1 MADVAAKKYN
11 KVIYGGKVL
20 IDLTGDTVTPADLA
34 KGVIAHDKS
43 GAEIEG
49 TSTKDS
55 DTSADTA
62 AASEIL
68 KGKTAH
74 VKGKLV
80 TGSMPNNG
88 AVSGTINTV
97 AGKYTIPQ
105 GHHDGSGTVEIAPT
119 EQAKIVA
126 KNIRQG
132 VIILGV
138 TGTMSTTEGLK
149 AQAKTATPK
158 TTKQTIIP
166 DETYN
171 ALSQVEIAAIPY
183 TETDNDAGGLT
194 ASIAG

>member
-1 MADVAAKKYN
+1 MAEGAKKYN

-20 IDLTGDTVTPADLA
+20 IDLTGDTVTPSDLA
-34 KGVIAHDKS
+34 RGVTAHDKS
-43 GAEIEG
+43 GAEITG

-68 KGKTAH
+68 RGKTAH

-88 AVSGTINTV
+88 AVSGSIDTV
-97 AGKYTIPQ
+97 AGQYTIPQ
-105 GHHDGSGTVEIAPT
+105 GYHDGSGKVSISAA
-119 EQAKIVA
+119 EQAKLVA

-132 VIILGV
+132 VIVLGI

-194 ASIAG
+194 VAIAG

>member
-1 MADVAAKKYN
+1 MAEGAKKYN

-20 IDLTGDTVTPADLA
+20 IDLTGDTVTPSDLA
-34 KGVIAHDKS
+34 RGVTAHDKS
-43 GAEIEG
+43 GAEITG

-62 AASEIL
+62 AASEVL
-68 KGKTAH
+68 SGKTAH

-80 TGSMPNNG
+80 TGTMPNNG
-88 AVSGTINTV
+88 AVSGSIDTV
-97 AGKYTIPQ
+97 AGQYTIPQ
-105 GHHDGSGTVEIAPT
+105 GYHDGSGKVSISAA
-119 EQAKIVA
+119 EQAKLVA

-132 VIILGV
+132 VIVLGI

-194 ASIAG
+194 VAIAG

>member
-1 MADVAAKKYN
+1 MAEGARKYN

-43 GAEIEG
+43 GAEITG

-68 KGKTAH
+68 SGKTAH

-88 AVSGTINTV
+88 AVSGSIDTV
-97 AGKYTIPQ
+97 AGQYTIPQ
-105 GHHDGSGTVEIAPT
+105 GYHDGSGKVSISAA
-119 EQAKIVA
+119 EQAKLVA

-132 VIILGV
+132 VVVLGI

-166 DETYN
+166 DEAYN

-194 ASIAG
+194 VAIAG

>member
-1 MADVAAKKYN
+1 MAEGAKKYN

-20 IDLTGDTVTPADLA
+20 IDLTGDTITPADLA
-34 KGVIAHDKS
+34 RGVIAHDKS
-43 GAEIEG
+43 GAEITG

-68 KGKTAH
+68 RGKTAH

-80 TGSMPNNG
+80 TGNMSNNG
-88 AVSGTINTV
+88 AVSGSINTV
-97 AGKYTIPQ
+97 AGQYTIPQ
-105 GHHDGSGTVEIAPT
+105 GYHDGSGKVSISAA
-119 EQAKIVA
+119 EQAKLVA

-132 VIILGV
+132 VVVLGI

-194 ASIAG
+194 VAIAG

>member
-1 MADVAAKKYN
+1 MSEGAKKYN

-34 KGVIAHDKS
+34 KGIIAHDKS
-43 GAEIEG
+43 GTEITG

-68 KGKTAH
+68 RGKTAH

-88 AVSGTINTV
+88 AVSGSIDTV
-97 AGKYTIPQ
+97 AGQYTIPQ
-105 GHHDGSGTVEIAPT
+105 GYHDGSGKVSISTA
-119 EQAKIVA
+119 EQAKLVA

-132 VIILGV
+132 VVVLGI

-194 ASIAG
+194 VAIAG

>member
-1 MADVAAKKYN
+1 MAEGARKYN

-43 GAEIEG
+43 GAEITG

-68 KGKTAH
+68 RGKTAH

-88 AVSGTINTV
+88 AVSGSIDTV
-97 AGKYTIPQ
+97 AGQYTIPQ
-105 GHHDGSGTVEIAPT
+105 GYHDGSGKVSISAA
-119 EQAKIVA
+119 EQAKLVA

-132 VIILGV
+132 VVVLGI

-194 ASIAG
+194 VAIAG

>member
-1 MADVAAKKYN
+1 MAEGSKKYN
-11 KVIYGGKVL
+11 KIIYGGKVL

-43 GAEIEG
+43 GAEITG

-68 KGKTAH
+68 RGKTAH

-88 AVSGTINTV
+88 AVSGSIDTV
-97 AGKYTIPQ
+97 AGQYTIPQ
-105 GHHDGSGTVEIAPT
+105 GYHDGSGKVSISTA
-119 EQAKIVA
+119 EQAKLVA

-132 VIILGV
+132 VVVLGI

-194 ASIAG
+194 VAIAG

>member
-1 MADVAAKKYN
+1 MAEGAKKYN

-20 IDLTGDTVTPADLA
+20 IDLTGDTITPADLA
-34 KGVIAHDKS
+34 RGITAHDKS
-43 GAEIEG
+43 GAEITG

-80 TGSMPNNG
+80 TGTMPNNG
-88 AVSGTINTV
+88 AVSGSINTV
-97 AGKYTIPQ
+97 AGQYTIPQ
-105 GHHDGSGTVEIAPT
+105 GYHDGSGKVSIAAA
-119 EQAKIVA
+119 EQAKLVA

-132 VIILGV
+132 VVVLGI

-183 TETDNDAGGLT
+183 AETDNDAGGVT
-194 ASIAG
+194 VAIAG

>member
-1 MADVAAKKYN
+1 MAEGAKKYN

-34 KGVIAHDKS
+34 RGVTAHDKS
-43 GAEIEG
+43 GAEITG

-68 KGKTAH
+68 RGKTAH

-80 TGSMPNNG
+80 TGTMPNNG
-88 AVSGTINTV
+88 AVSGSINTV
-97 AGKYTIPQ
+97 AGEYTIPQ
-105 GHHDGSGTVEIAPT
+105 GYHDGSGKVSISAA
-119 EQAKIVA
+119 EQAKLVA

-132 VIILGV
+132 VIVLGI

-194 ASIAG
+194 VAIAG

>member
-1 MADVAAKKYN
+1 MAEGAKKYN

-34 KGVIAHDKS
+34 KGVTAHDKS
-43 GAEIEG
+43 GAEITG

-68 KGKTAH
+68 RGKTAH

-88 AVSGTINTV
+88 AVSGSINTV
-97 AGKYTIPQ
+97 AGQYTIPQ
-105 GHHDGSGTVEIAPT
+105 GYHDGSGKVAIAAA
-119 EQAKIVA
+119 EQAKLVA

-132 VIILGV
+132 VVVLGI

-183 TETDNDAGGLT
+183 TETDNDAGRLT
-194 ASIAG
+194 VAIAG

>member
-1 MADVAAKKYN
+1 MAEGAKKYN

-20 IDLTGDTVTPADLA
+20 IDLTGDTVTSSDLA
-34 KGVIAHDKS
+34 RGVTAHDKS
-43 GAEIEG
+43 GAEITG

-68 KGKTAH
+68 RGKTAH
-74 VKGKLV
+74 VKGNLV
-80 TGSMPNNG
+80 TGTMPNNG
-88 AVSGTINTV
+88 AVSGSIDTV
-97 AGKYTIPQ
+97 AGQYTIPQ
-105 GHHDGSGTVEIAPT
+105 GYHDGSGKVSISAA
-119 EQAKIVA
+119 EQAKLVA

-132 VIILGV
+132 VVVLGI

-194 ASIAG
+194 VAIAG

>member
-1 MADVAAKKYN
+1 MAESAKKYN

-20 IDLTGDTVTPADLA
+20 IDLTGDTITPADLA
-34 KGVIAHDKS
+34 KGITAHDKS
-43 GAEIEG
+43 GAEITG

-68 KGKTAH
+68 RGKTAH

-80 TGSMPNNG
+80 TGTMTNNG
-88 AVSGTINTV
+88 AVSGSINTV
-97 AGKYTIPQ
+97 AGEYTIPQ
-105 GHHDGSGTVEIAPT
+105 GYHDGSGKVAIAAA
-119 EQAKIVA
+119 EQAKLVA

-132 VIILGV
+132 VVVLGI

-194 ASIAG
+194 VAIAG

>member
-1 MADVAAKKYN
+1 MVEK
-11 KVIYGGKVL
+11 IL

-34 KGVIAHDKS
+34 KGVTAHDKS
-43 GAEIEG
+43 GAEITG
-49 TSTKDS
+49 TSTKGS

-68 KGKTAH
+68 RGKTAH

-88 AVSGTINTV
+88 AVSGSIDTV
-97 AGKYTIPQ
+97 AGQYTIPQ
-105 GHHDGSGTVEIAPT
+105 GYHDGSGKVSISAA
-119 EQAKIVA
+119 EQSKLVA

-132 VIILGV
+132 VVVLGI
-138 TGTMSTTEGLK
+138 TCTMSTTEGIK

-166 DETYN
+166 DDWEPVMFN
-171 ALSQVEIAAIPY
+171 A
-183 TETDNDAGGLT
+183 
-194 ASIAG
+194 

>member
-1 MADVAAKKYN
+1 MAEGAKKYN

-20 IDLTGDTVTPADLA
+20 IDLTGDTITPADLA
-34 KGVIAHDKS
+34 RGITAHDKS
-43 GAEIEG
+43 GAEITG

-68 KGKTAH
+68 RGKTAH

-80 TGSMPNNG
+80 TGTMPNNG
-88 AVSGTINTV
+88 AVSGSINTV
-97 AGKYTIPQ
+97 AGEYTIPQ
-105 GHHDGSGTVEIAPT
+105 GYHDGSGKVAIAAA
-119 EQAKIVA
+119 EQAKLVA

-132 VIILGV
+132 VVVLGI

-194 ASIAG
+194 VAIA

>member
-1 MADVAAKKYN
+1 MAEGARKYN

-43 GAEIEG
+43 GAEITG

-68 KGKTAH
+68 RGKTAH

-88 AVSGTINTV
+88 AVSGSINTV
-97 AGKYTIPQ
+97 AGEYTIPQ
-105 GHHDGSGTVEIAPT
+105 GYHDGSGKVAIAAA
-119 EQAKIVA
+119 EQAKLVA

-132 VIILGV
+132 VVVLGI

-194 ASIAG
+194 VAIAG

>member
-1 MADVAAKKYN
+1 MAEGAKKYN

-20 IDLTGDTVTPADLA
+20 IDLTGDTVTPSDLA
-34 KGVIAHDKS
+34 RGVTAHDKS
-43 GAEIEG
+43 GAEITG

-68 KGKTAH
+68 RGKTAH
-74 VKGKLV
+74 VKGNLV
-80 TGSMPNNG
+80 TGTMPNNG
-88 AVSGTINTV
+88 AVSGSIDTV
-97 AGKYTIPQ
+97 AGQYTIPQ
-105 GHHDGSGTVEIAPT
+105 GYHDGSGKVSISAD
-119 EQAKIVA
+119 EQAKLVA

-132 VIILGV
+132 VVVLGI

-194 ASIAG
+194 VAIAG

>member
-1 MADVAAKKYN
+1 MAESAKKYN
-11 KVIYGGKVL
+11 KVISGGKVL
-20 IDLTGDTVTPADLA
+20 IDLTGDTITPADLA
-34 KGVIAHDKS
+34 RGVTAHDKS
-43 GAEIEG
+43 GAEITG

-68 KGKTAH
+68 RGKTAH

-80 TGSMPNNG
+80 TGTMPNNG
-88 AVSGTINTV
+88 AVSGSINTV
-97 AGKYTIPQ
+97 AGQYTIPQ
-105 GHHDGSGTVEIAPT
+105 GYHDGSGKVSIAAA
-119 EQAKIVA
+119 EQAKLVA

-132 VIILGV
+132 VVVLGI

-194 ASIAG
+194 VAIAG

>member
-1 MADVAAKKYN
+1 MDESAKKYN

-34 KGVIAHDKS
+34 KGVTAHDKS
-43 GAEIEG
+43 GAEITG

-68 KGKTAH
+68 RGKTAH

-80 TGSMPNNG
+80 TGTMPNNG
-88 AVSGTINTV
+88 AVSGSIDTV
-97 AGKYTIPQ
+97 AGQYTIPQ
-105 GHHDGSGTVEIAPT
+105 GYHDGSGKVSISAA
-119 EQAKIVA
+119 EQAKLVA

-132 VIILGV
+132 VVVLGI

-194 ASIAG
+194 VAIAG

>member
-1 MADVAAKKYN
+1 MAEGAKKYN

-34 KGVIAHDKS
+34 RGVTAHDKS
-43 GAEIEG
+43 GAEITG

-68 KGKTAH
+68 RGKTAH

-80 TGSMPNNG
+80 TGTMPNNG
-88 AVSGTINTV
+88 AVSGSIDTV
-97 AGKYTIPQ
+97 AGQYTIPQ
-105 GHHDGSGTVEIAPT
+105 GYHDGSGKVSISAA
-119 EQAKIVA
+119 EQAKLVA

-132 VIILGV
+132 VVVLGI

-158 TTKQTIIP
+158 TTEQTIIP

-194 ASIAG
+194 VAIAG

>member
-1 MADVAAKKYN
+1 MAEGAKKYN

-20 IDLTGDTVTPADLA
+20 IDLTGDTVTPSDLA
-34 KGVIAHDKS
+34 RGVTAHDKS
-43 GAEIEG
+43 GAEITG

-68 KGKTAH
+68 RGKTAH

-80 TGSMPNNG
+80 TGTMPNNG
-88 AVSGTINTV
+88 AVSGSIDTV
-97 AGKYTIPQ
+97 AGQYTIPQ
-105 GHHDGSGTVEIAPT
+105 GYHDGSGKVSISAA
-119 EQAKIVA
+119 EQAKLVA

-132 VIILGV
+132 VVVLGI

-194 ASIAG
+194 VAIAG

>member
-1 MADVAAKKYN
+1 MAEGAKKYN

-34 KGVIAHDKS
+34 RGVTAHDKS
-43 GAEIEG
+43 GAEITG

-80 TGSMPNNG
+80 TGNMPNNG
-88 AVSGTINTV
+88 AVSGSIDTV
-97 AGKYTIPQ
+97 AGQYTIPQ
-105 GHHDGSGTVEIAPT
+105 GYHDGSGKVSISAA
-119 EQAKIVA
+119 EQAKLVA

-132 VIILGV
+132 VVVLGI

-194 ASIAG
+194 VAIAG

>member
-1 MADVAAKKYN
+1 MAEGAKKYN

-20 IDLTGDTVTPADLA
+20 IDLTGDTVTPSDLA
-34 KGVIAHDKS
+34 RGVTAHDKS
-43 GAEIEG
+43 GAEITG

-68 KGKTAH
+68 RGKTAH

-80 TGSMPNNG
+80 TGTMPNNG
-88 AVSGTINTV
+88 AVSGSIDTV
-97 AGKYTIPQ
+97 AGQYTIPQ
-105 GHHDGSGTVEIAPT
+105 GYHDGSGKVSISAA
-119 EQAKIVA
+119 EQAKLVA

-132 VIILGV
+132 VIVLGI

-194 ASIAG
+194 VAIAG

>member
-1 MADVAAKKYN
+1 MAEGAKKYN

-34 KGVIAHDKS
+34 RGVTAHDKS
-43 GAEIEG
+43 GAEITG

-68 KGKTAH
+68 RGKTAH

-88 AVSGTINTV
+88 AVSGSINTV
-97 AGKYTIPQ
+97 AGQYTIPQ
-105 GHHDGSGTVEIAPT
+105 GYHDGSGKVSISAA
-119 EQAKIVA
+119 EQAKLVA

-132 VIILGV
+132 VVVLGI

-194 ASIAG
+194 VAIAG

>member
-1 MADVAAKKYN
+1 MAEGAKKYN

-20 IDLTGDTVTPADLA
+20 IDLTGDTVTPSDLA
-34 KGVIAHDKS
+34 RGVTAHDKS
-43 GAEIEG
+43 GAEITG

-68 KGKTAH
+68 RGKTAH

-88 AVSGTINTV
+88 AVSGSINTV
-97 AGKYTIPQ
+97 AGEYTIPQ
-105 GHHDGSGTVEIAPT
+105 GYHDGSGKVSIAAA
-119 EQAKIVA
+119 EQAKLVA

-132 VIILGV
+132 VIVLGI

-183 TETDNDAGGLT
+183 AETDNDAGGLT
-194 ASIAG
+194 VAIAG

>member
-1 MADVAAKKYN
+1 MAESAKKYN

-20 IDLTGDTVTPADLA
+20 IDLTGDTITPSDLA

-43 GAEIEG
+43 GAEITG

-68 KGKTAH
+68 RGKTAH

-80 TGSMPNNG
+80 TGTMPNNG
-88 AVSGTINTV
+88 AVSGSINTV
-97 AGKYTIPQ
+97 AGQYTIPQ
-105 GHHDGSGTVEIAPT
+105 GYHDGSGKVSISAA
-119 EQAKIVA
+119 EQAKLVA

-132 VIILGV
+132 VVVLGI

-194 ASIAG
+194 VAIAG

>member
-1 MADVAAKKYN
+1 MAEGAKKYN

-34 KGVIAHDKS
+34 KGVTAHDKS
-43 GAEIEG
+43 GAEITG

-68 KGKTAH
+68 RGKTAH

-88 AVSGTINTV
+88 AVSGSINTV
-97 AGKYTIPQ
+97 AGQYTIPQ
-105 GHHDGSGTVEIAPT
+105 GYHDGSGKVAIAAA
-119 EQAKIVA
+119 EQAKLVA

-132 VIILGV
+132 VVVLGI

-194 ASIAG
+194 VAIAG

>member
-1 MADVAAKKYN
+1 MAESAKKYN

-20 IDLTGDTVTPADLA
+20 IDLTGDTITPADLA
-34 KGVIAHDKS
+34 RGITAHDKS
-43 GAEIEG
+43 GAEITG

-68 KGKTAH
+68 RGKTAH

-80 TGSMPNNG
+80 TGTMPNNG
-88 AVSGTINTV
+88 AVSGSINTV
-97 AGKYTIPQ
+97 AGQYTIPQ
-105 GHHDGSGTVEIAPT
+105 GYHDGSGKVSISAA
-119 EQAKIVA
+119 EQAKLVA

-132 VIILGV
+132 VVVLGI

-194 ASIAG
+194 VAIAG

>member
-1 MADVAAKKYN
+1 MAEGAKKYN

-20 IDLTGDTVTPADLA
+20 IDLTGDTITPADLA
-34 KGVIAHDKS
+34 RGVTAHDKS
-43 GAEIEG
+43 GAEITG

-68 KGKTAH
+68 RGKTAH

-80 TGSMPNNG
+80 TGTMPNNG
-88 AVSGTINTV
+88 AVSGSIDTV
-97 AGKYTIPQ
+97 AGQYTIPQ
-105 GHHDGSGTVEIAPT
+105 GYHDGSGKVSISEA
-119 EQAKIVA
+119 EQSKLVA

-132 VIILGV
+132 VVVLGI

-194 ASIAG
+194 VAIAG

>member
-1 MADVAAKKYN
+1 MAEGARKYN

-43 GAEIEG
+43 GAEITG

-68 KGKTAH
+68 SGKTAH

-88 AVSGTINTV
+88 AVSGSIDTV
-97 AGKYTIPQ
+97 AGEYTIPQ
-105 GHHDGSGTVEIAPT
+105 GYHDGSGKVSISAA
-119 EQAKIVA
+119 EQAKLVA

-132 VIILGV
+132 VVVLGI

-194 ASIAG
+194 VAIAG

>member
-1 MADVAAKKYN
+1 MAEGARKYN

-20 IDLTGDTVTPADLA
+20 IDLTGDTITPADLA
-34 KGVIAHDKS
+34 RGVTAHDKS
-43 GAEIEG
+43 GAEITG

-68 KGKTAH
+68 RGKTAH

-80 TGSMPNNG
+80 TGTMPNNG
-88 AVSGTINTV
+88 AVSGSINTV
-97 AGKYTIPQ
+97 AGEYTIPQ
-105 GHHDGSGTVEIAPT
+105 GYHDGSGKVAIAAA
-119 EQAKIVA
+119 EQAKLVA

-132 VIILGV
+132 VVVLGI

-194 ASIAG
+194 VAIAG

>member
-1 MADVAAKKYN
+1 MAEGAKKYN

-43 GAEIEG
+43 GAEITG

-55 DTSADTA
+55 DTSEDTA

-68 KGKTAH
+68 NGKTAH

-80 TGSMPNNG
+80 TGSMTNNG
-88 AVSGTINTV
+88 AVSGSIATV
-97 AGKYTIPQ
+97 AGEYTIPQ
-105 GHHDGSGTVEIAPT
+105 GYHDGSGKVAIAAA
-119 EQAKIVA
+119 EQAKLVA

-132 VIILGV
+132 VVVLGI

-194 ASIAG
+194 VAIAG

>member
-1 MADVAAKKYN
+1 MAEGARKYN

-20 IDLTGDTVTPADLA
+20 IDLTGDTITPADLA

-43 GAEIEG
+43 GAEITG

-68 KGKTAH
+68 RGKTAH

-80 TGSMPNNG
+80 TGTMPNNG
-88 AVSGTINTV
+88 AVSGSINTV
-97 AGKYTIPQ
+97 AGQYTIPQ
-105 GHHDGSGTVEIAPT
+105 GYHDGSGKVSISAA
-119 EQAKIVA
+119 EQAKLVA

-132 VIILGV
+132 VVVLGI

-194 ASIAG
+194 VAIAG

>member
-1 MADVAAKKYN
+1 MAESAKKYN

-20 IDLTGDTVTPADLA
+20 IDLTGDTITPADLA
-34 KGVIAHDKS
+34 RGVTAHDKS
-43 GAEIEG
+43 GAEITG

-68 KGKTAH
+68 RGKTAH

-80 TGSMPNNG
+80 TGTMPNNG
-88 AVSGTINTV
+88 AVSGSINTV
-97 AGKYTIPQ
+97 AGQYTIPQ
-105 GHHDGSGTVEIAPT
+105 GYHDGSGKVSISAA
-119 EQAKIVA
+119 EQAKLVA

-132 VIILGV
+132 VVVLGI

-183 TETDNDAGGLT
+183 TETDNNAGGLT
-194 ASIAG
+194 VAIAG

>member
-1 MADVAAKKYN
+1 MAEGARKYN

-43 GAEIEG
+43 GAEITG

-68 KGKTAH
+68 SGKTAH

-88 AVSGTINTV
+88 AVSGSIDTV
-97 AGKYTIPQ
+97 AGQYTIPQ
-105 GHHDGSGTVEIAPT
+105 GYHDGSGKVSISAA
-119 EQAKIVA
+119 EQAKLVA

-132 VIILGV
+132 VVVLGI

-194 ASIAG
+194 VAIAG

>member
-1 MADVAAKKYN
+1 MAEGAKKYN

-20 IDLTGDTVTPADLA
+20 IDLTGDTITPADLA
-34 KGVIAHDKS
+34 RGVTAHDKS
-43 GAEIEG
+43 GAEITG

-68 KGKTAH
+68 RGKTAH

-80 TGSMPNNG
+80 TGTMPNNG
-88 AVSGTINTV
+88 AVSGSIDTV
-97 AGKYTIPQ
+97 AGQYTIPQ
-105 GHHDGSGTVEIAPT
+105 GYHDGSGKVSISAA
-119 EQAKIVA
+119 EQAKLVA

-132 VIILGV
+132 VVVLGI

-194 ASIAG
+194 VAIAG